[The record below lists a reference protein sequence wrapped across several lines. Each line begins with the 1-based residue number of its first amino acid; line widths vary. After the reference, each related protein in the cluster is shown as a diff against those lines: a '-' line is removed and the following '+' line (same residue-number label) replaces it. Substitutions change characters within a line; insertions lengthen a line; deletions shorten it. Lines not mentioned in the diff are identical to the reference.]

1 VQDSRYGGPNANYV
15 WGSDG
20 DSSSLAKL
28 SKAGFDMG
36 AITSTSDC
44 GIPNPCTTGII
55 SAALAGALYRGA
67 MAKAT
72 TAEISAHTAAAA
84 VLQTYRMSETSIAT
98 THELYGQMVAAY
110 GPMDLSSGVP
120 CGSDFKNDTHV
131 DEYTAQ
137 NFGFGMVGDELCAS
151 VGVNNAAACA
161 TLWEAKKGWEKPKL
175 PRCPETLVSET
186 AAWGSCSAHQMSC
199 PLSMAYYGESN
210 PKFMDWW
217 TIFYWA
223 WWITWAPF
231 VGFFVAIISRG
242 RTVKQVI
249 FGGFVCP
256 ALFAILWFSVFGG
269 LAIKM
274 ERVAEMALKVRP
286 EAEYASI
293 QVRLNPTLILPLT
306 LTLTLTLTS
315 FQCAE
320 HYSGAMPITPESKAL
335 ASTGHYMLSCMPR
348 DDQIYYL
355 MMPYTNIKGFLHVV
369 LWAGLVIY
377 FLTSSDSGSMT
388 DDIISASGLSAS
400 LIPAWQKV
408 FWCFTEGIVAI
419 ALVAASNGGAL
430 KTLQYVSIIIGL
442 PFTFLLCLM
451 VPSLYRA
458 LKKELGDKDIL
469 ESMRFNTQLLDLFE
483 LFKPHGGSPCTPGTH
498 LKSILAGIFLP
509 ANALYATFSVCY
521 PKAKTWA
528 ATVAFLGQTLLICW
542 VALLSVD
549 VEKEG
554 AHTIAWLCM
563 TGLLL
568 LVAFGRGELRRK

>member
-1 VQDSRYGGPNANYV
+1 
-15 WGSDG
+15 
-20 DSSSLAKL
+20 
-28 SKAGFDMG
+28 M
-36 AITSTSDC
+36 
-44 GIPNPCTTGII
+44 
-55 SAALAGALYRGA
+55 AGA
-67 MAKAT
+67 
-72 TAEISAHTAAAA
+72 
-84 VLQTYRMSETSIAT
+84 
-98 THELYGQMVAAY
+98 
-110 GPMDLSSGVP
+110 
-120 CGSDFKNDTHV
+120 
-131 DEYTAQ
+131 
-137 NFGFGMVGDELCAS
+137 
-151 VGVNNAAACA
+151 
-161 TLWEAKKGWEKPKL
+161 WEKPKL
-175 PRCPETLVSET
+175 PRCPEALMSET
-186 AAWGSCSAHQMSC
+186 PTWGTCSAYKMSC
-199 PLSMAYYGESN
+199 TLTKSYYDAHDAM
-210 PKFMDWW
+210 FMDWW

-293 QVRLNPTLILPLT
+293 QVRLDPTLILPLT

-400 LIPAWQKV
+400 KIPIWQKV

-430 KTLQYVSIIIGL
+430 KTLQRVSIIIGL

-458 LKKELGDKDIL
+458 LKKELGDKDII
-469 ESMRFNTQLLDLFE
+469 ESMRFNTQLLDIFE
-483 LFKPHGGSPCTPGTH
+483 GFQPNGGSPCPPMTH
-498 LKSILAGIFLP
+498 IKCILTGLFVP
-509 ANALYATFSVCY
+509 AKGLADAFKACY
-521 PKAKTWA
+521 PDSPKFAA
-528 ATVAFLGQTLLICW
+528 VVATVGQILYICW
-542 VALLSVD
+542 FALHIVE

-554 AHTIAWLCM
+554 MHTIAWLCF
-563 TGLLL
+563 TGFFLI
-568 LVAFGRGELRRK
+568 VAFARGELRRKYNIWGFALEDLFCAIMVYPFVLAQMEMQAASDGSGAPTYFASADEIKAEMTSLKESDADALPTVTAGKEIKSSAA

>member
-1 VQDSRYGGPNANYV
+1 
-15 WGSDG
+15 
-20 DSSSLAKL
+20 
-28 SKAGFDMG
+28 M
-36 AITSTSDC
+36 
-44 GIPNPCTTGII
+44 
-55 SAALAGALYRGA
+55 
-67 MAKAT
+67 
-72 TAEISAHTAAAA
+72 
-84 VLQTYRMSETSIAT
+84 
-98 THELYGQMVAAY
+98 
-110 GPMDLSSGVP
+110 
-120 CGSDFKNDTHV
+120 
-131 DEYTAQ
+131 
-137 NFGFGMVGDELCAS
+137 
-151 VGVNNAAACA
+151 
-161 TLWEAKKGWEKPKL
+161 
-175 PRCPETLVSET
+175 
-186 AAWGSCSAHQMSC
+186 
-199 PLSMAYYGESN
+199 
-210 PKFMDWW
+210 FMDWW

-293 QVRLNPTLILPLT
+293 QVRLDPTLILPLT

-369 LWAGLVIY
+369 LWAGLVLY

-509 ANALYATFSVCY
+509 ANALYATFSACY